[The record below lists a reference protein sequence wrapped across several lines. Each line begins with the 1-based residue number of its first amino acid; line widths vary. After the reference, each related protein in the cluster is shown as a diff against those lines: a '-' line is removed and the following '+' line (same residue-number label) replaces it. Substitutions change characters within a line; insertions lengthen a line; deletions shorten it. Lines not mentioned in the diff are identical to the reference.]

1 MTMDQLLGAIAQLFR
16 YLLPVAGVVALVYLA
31 ILFKKVIETLKEFD
45 KTLGIVNEQVRKL
58 DTPLETIENVS
69 KSVDDVNTK
78 AREVVVETAKSLD
91 KGSKQVKEWLADK
104 KADGTIKENVEKVKS
119 VANDVKDTVV
129 EKVNEKREDRREFPV
144 YHSQEEE

>member
-1 MTMDQLLGAIAQLFR
+1 M
-16 YLLPVAGVVALVYLA
+16 
-31 ILFKKVIETLKEFD
+31 KEFD
-45 KTLGIVNEQVRKL
+45 KTLAIVNEQVRKL